1 MMRVGLVC
9 NPSAGSGKAAAIAAR
24 AQSRLRARGI
34 DVTLRSTSV
43 SGEASEITREFAEDV
58 DLVVAVGGD
67 GTVNEVVNGLGGT
80 DIPLGIVAAGTV
92 NVLALELGI
101 PFDTD
106 RACDIIAAGRTLSL
120 DIGTGNG
127 RRFALM
133 LGAGIDA
140 MTVHELD
147 PLAKRRFG
155 RLAFVSTGVLSR
167 IRYPQPD
174 FEVDVDGRSFQ
185 ATFAVVGNSRF
196 YAGRFGVTTEADPT
210 DGVFD
215 VLIYYGQSIAAD
227 ALFWMGVPLELHIGH
242 PGVTYVRGA
251 KVALR
256 PRQPDDIVWFQTDG
270 ELAGALPATA
280 VIEQRALRVF
290 VPDAPLERERGDT

>member
-1 MMRVGLVC
+1 MRVGLVC
-9 NPSAGSGKAAAIAAR
+9 NPSAGGGKAAAVAAR
-24 AQSRLRARGI
+24 AQTRLHTHGI
-34 DVTLRSTSV
+34 DVTVRSTSTPQ
-43 SGEASEITREFAEDV
+43 EASDITQEMAQDV
-58 DLVVAVGGD
+58 DVVVAVGGD
-67 GTVNEVVNGLGGT
+67 GTVNEVVNGLAGT
-80 DIPLGIVAAGTV
+80 NIPLGIVPAGTV

-106 RACDIIAAGRTLSL
+106 RACDVIAAGSALSL
-120 DIGTGNG
+120 DLGTANG
-127 RRFALM
+127 RRFTLM

-140 MTVHELD
+140 MTVRELD
-147 PLAKRRFG
+147 PIAKRRFG

-167 IRYPQPD
+167 IRHPQPD
-174 FEVDVDGRSFQ
+174 FEVDVDGQSFQ

-215 VLIYYGQSIAAD
+215 VLVYYGQSLAAD
-227 ALFWMGVPLELHIGH
+227 ALFWMGVPLELHLGH

-251 KVALR
+251 KVTLR
-256 PRQPDDIVWFQTDG
+256 PLDADDIVWFQTDG

-280 VIEQRALRVF
+280 IIEQRALQVF
-290 VPDAPLERERGDT
+290 VPDAPLEREKGDT

>member
-1 MMRVGLVC
+1 MRVGLVC
-9 NPSAGSGKAAAIAAR
+9 NPSAGGGKAAAVAAR
-24 AQSRLRARGI
+24 AQARLHTHGMH
-34 DVTLRSTSV
+34 VTVRTTSTPQ
-43 SGEASEITREFAEDV
+43 EASDITRELVRDV
-58 DLVVAVGGD
+58 DVVVAVGGD
-67 GTVNEVVNGLGGT
+67 GTVNEVVNGLAGT
-80 DIPLGIVAAGTV
+80 DIPLGIVPAGSV

-106 RACDIIAAGRTLSL
+106 RACDVIAAGRTSSL
-120 DIGTGNG
+120 DLGTVNG
-127 RRFALM
+127 RRFTLM
-133 LGAGIDA
+133 MGAGIDA

-174 FEVDVDGRSFQ
+174 FEVDVDGHSFQ

-196 YAGRFGVTTEADPT
+196 YGGRFGVTTEADPT

-215 VLIYYGQSIAAD
+215 VLVYYGQSLAAD
-227 ALFWMGVPLELHIGH
+227 ALFWMGVPLELHLGH

-251 KVALR
+251 EVTLR
-256 PRQPDDIVWFQTDG
+256 PLHADDTVWFQTDG
-270 ELAGALPATA
+270 ELAGALPAT
-280 VIEQRALRVF
+280 VIIEQRALQVF
-290 VPDAPLERERGDT
+290 VPDAPLEREKGDT